1 MKTIRQRLFSFLV
14 VSVAAF
20 VFAAC
25 SNEQITSLDEDAITQ
40 DIIGGTQCEVSSLQ
54 VNNSDYEV
62 IPIGTNNYVYVPKM
76 TSARV
81 TTRSTETSKTYT
93 ATIEGER
100 YSYVVGILY
109 VTITWNDKEAFYS
122 ISDGYTHAHQSFT
135 YKINGNSIDVQ
146 LSFRV
151 YKGGAYFGD
160 FNYSGVLSGS

>member
-62 IPIGTNNYVYVPKM
+62 IPVGANNYVYVPKM
-76 TSARV
+76 TSAKS
-81 TTRSTETSKTYT
+81 TTRSVETARTYSSSVVCTEVNL
-93 ATIEGER
+93 I
-100 YSYVVGILY
+100 
-109 VTITWNDKEAFYS
+109 VTITWDDTSATFRL
-122 ISDGYTHAHQSFT
+122 SDGYMYALQDFRYS
-135 YKINGNSIDVQ
+135 INGSSINIDELWLRIYGGSGAHLCDV
-146 LSFRV
+146 R
-151 YKGGAYFGD
+151 
-160 FNYSGVLSGS
+160 YSGTLNGK

>member
-62 IPIGTNNYVYVPKM
+62 IPVGANNYVYVPKM
-76 TSARV
+76 TSAKS
-81 TTRSTETSKTYT
+81 TTRSVETTKM
-93 ATIEGER
+93 
-100 YSYVVGILY
+100 YSASIKSGISSNQGYCL
-109 VTITWNDKEAFYS
+109 VTVYWNNNEAYFRL
-122 ISDGYTHAHQSFT
+122 SDGYSYTAAVFT
-135 YKINGNSIDVQ
+135 YRINGSSIDVQ
-146 LSFRV
+146 LSF
-151 YKGGAYFGD
+151 KLLCNGINIGD
-160 FNYSGVLSGS
+160 FDHSGILQG